1 MQRFFYNEKNRITI
15 LLKQLNTAMQL
26 YSARHY
32 EADKELVQLLKDCI
46 AMYKDLGYAEKESQ
60 VQSLQAEWAT
70 SQRGINPYTLV
81 KQITRRNEMTATVA
95 FKILQTLELLLRND
109 FASGDERIMQASDLI
124 SQIIV
129 AALQSGLLTEE
140 QINKIKT
147 QKETESAWKRLGDD
161 GNISLGQKRVLLLV
175 SQIDAH
181 IIFDDLLIPL
191 KK

>member
-32 EADKELVQLLKDCI
+32 EADKELVQLLKDGI
-46 AMYKDLGYAEKESQ
+46 TMYKDLGYAEKESQ
-60 VQSLQAEWAT
+60 VQTLQAEWAT

-140 QINKIKT
+140 QIKKIKT
-147 QKETESAWKRLGDD
+147 QKETESVWKRLSDD

>member
-1 MQRFFYNEKNRITI
+1 MQRFFYNEKIKCNE
-15 LLKQLNTAMQL
+15 LLKQLNTAMAL
-26 YSARHY
+26 FSARHY
-32 EADKELVQLLKDCI
+32 DADQLLVQLLKDGI
-46 AMYKDLGYAEKESQ
+46 QLYKDLGYSEKESQ

-95 FKILQTLELLLRND
+95 FKILQAMEILLRND
-109 FASGDERIMQASDLI
+109 YVAGDEKIGQASDLI

-129 AALQSGLLTEE
+129 AALQANLLTDVE
-140 QINKIKT
+140 IKKIKT
-147 QKETESAWKRLGDD
+147 QKEIESTWKNLGSD

-175 SQIDAH
+175 SRFDAL
-181 IIFDDLLIPL
+181 IIFDDLLTPL